1 MTEDGRLIR
10 TDPVAMGVW
19 KRLTVQFATW
29 RLIVFAGFSRRA
41 LLQFSN
47 DQISPLSKAVHWK
60 IGLGLLGGLT
70 DEQVDFLLDYARLN
84 ARKVDRV
91 FRTSTL
97 VLVSVPVAGVF
108 GLTELDPG
116 IWARLGFAQM
126 DTLILVLAM
135 WMLASGVMMAAAWR
149 AQELA
154 DLIEFEQS
162 RRRYDAASRQKS
174 GKA

>member
-19 KRLTVQFATW
+19 KRLTALFATW
-29 RLIVFAGFSRRA
+29 RMIVFAGFSRRA

-47 DQISPLSKAVHWK
+47 DQMTPLAQAVHWK
-60 IGLGLLGGLT
+60 VGLGLLGGLT
-70 DEQVDFLLDYARLN
+70 DEQVDFLLAYAQLN
-84 ARKVDRV
+84 ARKVERV

-116 IWARLGFAQM
+116 IWTRLGFEQM
-126 DTLILVLAM
+126 ETLILVLAI
-135 WMLASGVMMAAAWR
+135 WMLASGVMMAASWR
-149 AQELA
+149 ANELA
-154 DLIEFEQS
+154 DLIEFEQA
-162 RRRYDAASRQKS
+162 RRRFDAAKRA
-174 GKA
+174 KAVAE